1 MNLSKIMASY
11 LRQNI
16 LRELSKVREIR
27 MMKLCDNLRSTYVEL
42 NRNLLLLQRE
52 GILTNDYKDD
62 KAGHGRIRIVRLN
75 RDNPKTLVLL
85 EVLKRLDDEDSNIQ
99 P

>member
-1 MNLSKIMASY
+1 MASC

-27 MMKLCDNLRSTYVEL
+27 IMKLCGNLRSTYIEL

-52 GILTNDYKDD
+52 GILTNIYKDD
-62 KAGHGRIRIVRLN
+62 VAGQGRIRIIRLN
-75 RDNPKTLVLL
+75 KDNPKTQVLL
-85 EVLKRLDDEDSNIQ
+85 EVLKKLDQEGSNNQ
-99 P
+99 R

>member
-1 MNLSKIMASY
+1 MNLSKVIASC

-27 MMKLCDNLRSTYVEL
+27 MMKLNDTLRSTYVEL

-52 GILTNDYKDD
+52 GIVTNDYRMP
-62 KAGHGRIRIVRLN
+62 AGQGKVRIVRLN
-75 RDNPKTLVLL
+75 TDNRKTKILL
-85 EVLKRLDDEDSNIQ
+85 EALKLLDDEDSRVN
-99 P
+99 